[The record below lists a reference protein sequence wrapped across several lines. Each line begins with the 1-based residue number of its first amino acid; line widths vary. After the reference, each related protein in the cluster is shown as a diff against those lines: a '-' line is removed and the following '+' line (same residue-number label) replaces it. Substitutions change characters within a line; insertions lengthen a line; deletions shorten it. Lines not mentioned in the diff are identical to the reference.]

1 MTPGPILLI
10 DSHSVLFRAHW
21 ALPAMNTAAGQ
32 PTAALYGTCVLLLK
46 LLREQAPADIAF
58 AVDTPRPSFRRD
70 RYPAYK
76 GTRGAVPSDLTGQLV
91 RFGDIPAALG
101 APVHAA
107 PGYEADD
114 VLATLATLAA
124 AAGRSARI
132 VTGDRDLLQLAAPGA
147 ESDGAP
153 SGRGPGRPAPGTIDI
168 LFIGRRGQD
177 HVLYAAADVEARF
190 GVPPAMLPALIG
202 LCGDTSDNLP
212 GTPGVGGKTAA
223 RWLREH
229 GSASA
234 VVAAAATLEPVRLR
248 GVVADRGE
256 QILANEVLATLVR
269 DLPIADPAWS
279 PLRAPGLV
287 TLRSVFERFEFKS
300 LLPRLDA
307 LISSR
312 AGEAERSG

>member
-1 MTPGPILLI
+1 MTPGPVLLI

-21 ALPAMNTAAGQ
+21 ALPAMNTAAGE

-58 AVDTPRPSFRRD
+58 AVDTPRPSFRRE

-76 GTRGAVPSDLTGQLV
+76 GTRGAVPSDLTGQLL

-114 VLATLATLAA
+114 VLATLAARAA
-124 AAGRSARI
+124 AAGRRARI
-132 VTGDRDLLQLAAPGA
+132 VTGDRDLLQLAA
-147 ESDGAP
+147 ESDEAV
-153 SGRGPGRPAPGTIDI
+153 SGRGPGQPAPGSIDI

-202 LCGDTSDNLP
+202 LCGDSSDNLP
-212 GTPGVGGKTAA
+212 GTPGVGTKTAA

-229 GSASA
+229 GSAGG
-234 VVAAAATLEPVRLR
+234 VVAAAAALEPARLR
-248 GVVADRGE
+248 RVVAERGE
-256 QILANEVLATLVR
+256 QIVANEALATLVR

-279 PLRAPGLV
+279 PLAAPGLV
-287 TLRSVFERFEFKS
+287 ALRSVFERFEFKS

-312 AGEAERSG
+312 AGEAEPTRSS